1 MARKP
6 YPVHNIHAYQCIH
19 DHDCMHS
26 TNTPVPA
33 HIRIPL
39 SSIALTLSTRD
50 LDRPMLAFSITLV
63 LGCLARY
70 FTHEERWVAHGAAMR
85 QPGEDQVQSTVLSTM
100 KYPTRT
106 NRAEQTEV
114 SRNQATHGTNPEGC
128 QTIQKKHPGITS
140 YPNHV
145 MYVPWPTDN

>member
-85 QPGEDQVQSTVLSTM
+85 QPGEDQISSIVLSTIR
-100 KYPTRT
+100 YTTRT
-106 NRAEQTEV
+106 DPADQNE
-114 SRNQATHGTNPEGC
+114 
-128 QTIQKKHPGITS
+128 
-140 YPNHV
+140 
-145 MYVPWPTDN
+145 VPWNELTHDTRHQRVSNHPKSISWYH